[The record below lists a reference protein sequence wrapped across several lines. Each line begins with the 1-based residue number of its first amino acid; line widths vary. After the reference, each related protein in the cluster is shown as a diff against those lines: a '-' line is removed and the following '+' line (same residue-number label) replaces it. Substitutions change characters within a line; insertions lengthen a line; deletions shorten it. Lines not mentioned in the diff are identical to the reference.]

1 MPYLLVFALLPRL
14 IAAGSVFQEQPILVR
29 RNSYPITPDLNES
42 LLAIQIGGIV
52 GAYVIFVALLL
63 SLLLF
68 VGRRLR
74 RTVLSSNYSLQVEMM
89 KPVKP
94 PPSMDPSPV
103 TPISVNL
110 PSPGPRS
117 FSRSWSSLGRA
128 PRSHVSGTTSVA
140 TIDETVVQSDRQR
153 AQEDLEMLYAAVM
166 EHDAQK
172 EAAAAAAT
180 ARGANKD
187 SDEDEAAEKEIAS
200 PDSIPTNPFTDR
212 SSHVSSGPGSTANN
226 SPLSPRASSRLSRIS
241 SLSLFNLN
249 KSHDKKDPNQP
260 STPNTSKLRSPRPF
274 PLRKL
279 SISSPVASPSYPADH
294 PPLTPR
300 HYNPPRPPVPPLP
313 AAIATTSTNTNTST
327 TPPPLPLPTP
337 RLDTNFSRQ
346 KSPGPSRGP
355 VPPPLTLTTPTSSGQ
370 QHGRSPSSSL
380 PFRDAYPLQSAPAT
394 KLTVLERPLK
404 SLNGPRTGIPTP
416 YSPYMPF
423 TPVTPLTP
431 STMITKRQRRRAEK
445 ESGLKVL
452 NEDDLVRDDGDMWG
466 Y

>member
-1 MPYLLVFALLPRL
+1 MPYLLFFALLPRL
-14 IAAGSVFQEQPILVR
+14 ITAGSVSKEQLNPVR
-29 RNSYPITPDLNES
+29 RNSYPITPAVDES

-52 GAYVIFVALLL
+52 GAYVIFVAILL

-74 RTVLSSNYSLQVEMM
+74 RAVLSSNYSLHVEMM

-117 FSRSWSSLGRA
+117 FSRSWSSLGKGS
-128 PRSHVSGTTSVA
+128 RSHASGTTTSVA
-140 TIDETVVQSDRQR
+140 TIDESVVATDRQR

-172 EAAAAAAT
+172 EAAAAA
-180 ARGANKD
+180 R
-187 SDEDEAAEKEIAS
+187 AAEKEIPS

-212 SSHVSSGPGSTANN
+212 SSHVSSNN
-226 SPLSPRASSRLSRIS
+226 SPLSPRSSGRLSRIS
-241 SLSLFNLN
+241 SLSLFNL
-249 KSHDKKDPNQP
+249 KSQNQQQ
-260 STPNTSKLRSPRPF
+260 SSSSNSNSSKLRS
-274 PLRKL
+274 
-279 SISSPVASPSYPADH
+279 
-294 PPLTPR
+294 
-300 HYNPPRPPVPPLP
+300 N
-313 AAIATTSTNTNTST
+313 TTH
-327 TPPPLPLPTP
+327 
-337 RLDTNFSRQ
+337 
-346 KSPGPSRGP
+346 
-355 VPPPLTLTTPTSSGQ
+355 
-370 QHGRSPSSSL
+370 HGRSPSSSL

-394 KLTVLERPLK
+394 KLTVLERPMK
-404 SLNGPRTGIPTP
+404 QLNGPRTGMPTP

-431 STMITKRQRRRAEK
+431 SSMITKRQRRRAEK

>member
-1 MPYLLVFALLPRL
+1 MPYLLFFALLPRL
-14 IAAGSVFQEQPILVR
+14 ITAGSVSKEQLDPVR
-29 RNSYPITPDLNES
+29 RNSYPITPAVDES

-74 RTVLSSNYSLQVEMM
+74 RAVLSSNYSLHVEMM
-89 KPVKP
+89 KPMKP

-103 TPISVNL
+103 TPISINL

-117 FSRSWSSLGRA
+117 FSRSWSSLGKG
-128 PRSHVSGTTSVA
+128 PRSHASGTTTSVA
-140 TIDETVVQSDRQR
+140 TIDESVVATDRQR

-172 EAAAAAAT
+172 EAAAAA
-180 ARGANKD
+180 R
-187 SDEDEAAEKEIAS
+187 AAEKEIPS
-200 PDSIPTNPFTDR
+200 PDSIPTNPFADR
-212 SSHVSSGPGSTANN
+212 SSHASSNN
-226 SPLSPRASSRLSRIS
+226 SPLSPRSSGRLSRIS
-241 SLSLFNLN
+241 SLSLFNL
-249 KSHDKKDPNQP
+249 KSQNQQQ
-260 STPNTSKLRSPRPF
+260 SNT
-274 PLRKL
+274 
-279 SISSPVASPSYPADH
+279 AH
-294 PPLTPR
+294 
-300 HYNPPRPPVPPLP
+300 
-313 AAIATTSTNTNTST
+313 
-327 TPPPLPLPTP
+327 
-337 RLDTNFSRQ
+337 
-346 KSPGPSRGP
+346 
-355 VPPPLTLTTPTSSGQ
+355 

-404 SLNGPRTGIPTP
+404 HMNGPRTGVPTP

-431 STMITKRQRRRAEK
+431 SSMITKRQRRRAEK

-452 NEDDLVRDDGDMWG
+452 NEDDMVRDDGDMWG

>member
-1 MPYLLVFALLPRL
+1 MPYLLFFALLPRL
-14 IAAGSVFQEQPILVR
+14 ITAGSVSKEQLNPVR
-29 RNSYPITPDLNES
+29 RNSYPITPAVDES

-52 GAYVIFVALLL
+52 GAYVIFVAVLL

-74 RTVLSSNYSLQVEMM
+74 RAVLSSNYSLHVEMM

-117 FSRSWSSLGRA
+117 FSRSWSSLGKGS
-128 PRSHVSGTTSVA
+128 RSHASGTTTSVA
-140 TIDETVVQSDRQR
+140 TIDESVVATDRQR

-172 EAAAAAAT
+172 EAAAAA
-180 ARGANKD
+180 RGANQD
-187 SDEDEAAEKEIAS
+187 SSDGDEAVAAAAEKEIPS

-212 SSHVSSGPGSTANN
+212 SSHVSSNN
-226 SPLSPRASSRLSRIS
+226 SPLMSPRSSGRLSRIS
-241 SLSLFNLN
+241 SLSLFNL
-249 KSHDKKDPNQP
+249 KSQNQNQ
-260 STPNTSKLRSPRPF
+260 SSSNSNSSKLRSPRPF

-279 SISSPVASPSYPADH
+279 SISSPVASPSFQADQ

-300 HYNPPRPPVPPLP
+300 HYNPPPRPPAPPLP
-313 AAIATTSTNTNTST
+313 VATPAIAAQKQQQPSLPQINTQ
-327 TPPPLPLPTP
+327 PPPLPTP
-337 RLDTNFSRQ
+337 RLEPPRA
-346 KSPGPSRGP
+346 KERSPRGP
-355 VPPPLTLTTPTSSGQ
+355 VPPPLTLTTPTGSNTTH
-370 QHGRSPSSSL
+370 HGRSPSSSL

-394 KLTVLERPLK
+394 KLTVLERPMK
-404 SLNGPRTGIPTP
+404 QLNGPRTGMPTP

-431 STMITKRQRRRAEK
+431 SSMITKRQRRRAEK

>member
-1 MPYLLVFALLPRL
+1 MPYLLFFALLPRL
-14 IAAGSVFQEQPILVR
+14 ITAGSVSKEQLNPVR
-29 RNSYPITPDLNES
+29 RNSYPITPAVDES

-52 GAYVIFVALLL
+52 GAYVIFVAVLL

-74 RTVLSSNYSLQVEMM
+74 RAVLSSNYSLHVEMM

-117 FSRSWSSLGRA
+117 FSRSWSSLGKGS
-128 PRSHVSGTTSVA
+128 RSHASGTTTSVA
-140 TIDETVVQSDRQR
+140 TIDESVVATDRQR

-172 EAAAAAAT
+172 EAAAAA
-180 ARGANKD
+180 RGANQD
-187 SDEDEAAEKEIAS
+187 SSDGDEAVAEAAAEKEIPS
-200 PDSIPTNPFTDR
+200 PDSMPTNPFTDR
-212 SSHVSSGPGSTANN
+212 SSHVSSNN
-226 SPLSPRASSRLSRIS
+226 SPLSPRSSGRLSRIS
-241 SLSLFNLN
+241 SLSLFNL
-249 KSHDKKDPNQP
+249 KSQNQQQ
-260 STPNTSKLRSPRPF
+260 SSSSNSSKLRSPRPF

-279 SISSPVASPSYPADH
+279 SISSPVASPSYQADQT
-294 PPLTPR
+294 PLTPR
-300 HYNPPRPPVPPLP
+300 HYNPPPRPPAPPLP
-313 AAIATTSTNTNTST
+313 VATPAMTAQKQQQPSLPQINTQ
-327 TPPPLPLPTP
+327 PPPLPTP
-337 RLDTNFSRQ
+337 RLEPPRA
-346 KSPGPSRGP
+346 KERSPRGP
-355 VPPPLTLTTPTSSGQ
+355 VPPPLTLTTPTGSNTTH
-370 QHGRSPSSSL
+370 HGRSPSSSL

-394 KLTVLERPLK
+394 KLTVLERPMK
-404 SLNGPRTGIPTP
+404 QLNGPRTGMPTP

-431 STMITKRQRRRAEK
+431 SSMITKRQRRRAEK

>member
-1 MPYLLVFALLPRL
+1 MPYLLLVALLPRL
-14 IAAGSVFQEQPILVR
+14 IAAGSVVQEQPILVR

-74 RTVLSSNYSLQVEMM
+74 RAVLSSNFSLQVEMM

-94 PPSMDPSPV
+94 PPSTDPSPV

-140 TIDETVVQSDRQR
+140 TIDETVVASDRQR

-172 EAAAAAAT
+172 EAAAAAT

-187 SDEDEAAEKEIAS
+187 SEEDETAENEIPS

-212 SSHVSSGPGSTANN
+212 ASHVSSGPGSPANN
-226 SPLSPRASSRLSRIS
+226 TPLSPRASSRLSRIS

-249 KSHDKKDPNQP
+249 N
-260 STPNTSKLRSPRPF
+260 
-274 PLRKL
+274 
-279 SISSPVASPSYPADH
+279 
-294 PPLTPR
+294 
-300 HYNPPRPPVPPLP
+300 
-313 AAIATTSTNTNTST
+313 
-327 TPPPLPLPTP
+327 
-337 RLDTNFSRQ
+337 
-346 KSPGPSRGP
+346 
-355 VPPPLTLTTPTSSGQ
+355 GQ

-404 SLNGPRTGIPTP
+404 PLNGPRTGIPTP